1 MEDMDPF
8 EARLL
13 FGNMLDNLTGAQP
26 TIDRVSSFALK
37 NSSLADDLFECINEK
52 LTKMP
57 VPPRLNILLM
67 LDGILK
73 QNTPWTSLIERN
85 VVRLVAHTTP
95 KDDPRG
101 DANVVQTRKLV
112 DGWRRKHTFSQRI
125 LDEMDER
132 LVGRKSMGE
141 GGMRHQDILKRIE
154 EDRERHK
161 RHKEDVWIRKAN
173 EEPQDE
179 LDLYWDTQS
188 QATLRKPFKSPAR
201 VTTAVSTP
209 SRPHRP
215 VPKTAPPA
223 LRLTQTSTPPSKRMR
238 TTPRSI
244 QHTPIKLTTDPDLHD
259 LVLQKSKLTKQLT
272 EAREQTTLLERA
284 IALQSTNNAQVV
296 DALVDKWQTACAA
309 ACEDLFVLLKPV
321 MQSQRDM
328 DQGLENERASSSDED
343 DESNESDDIDIP
355 FMLKQFNI
363 DPSLF

>member
-1 MEDMDPF
+1 M
-8 EARLL
+8 
-13 FGNMLDNLTGAQP
+13 
-26 TIDRVSSFALK
+26 
-37 NSSLADDLFECINEK
+37 
-52 LTKMP
+52 
-57 VPPRLNILLM
+57 
-67 LDGILK
+67 
-73 QNTPWTSLIERN
+73 
-85 VVRLVAHTTP
+85 
-95 KDDPRG
+95 
-101 DANVVQTRKLV
+101 
-112 DGWRRKHTFSQRI
+112 RRAK
-125 LDEMDER
+125 
-132 LVGRKSMGE
+132 
-141 GGMRHQDILKRIE
+141 
-154 EDRERHK
+154 
-161 RHKEDVWIRKAN
+161 
-173 EEPQDE
+173 
-179 LDLYWDTQS
+179 QS

-209 SRPHRP
+209 SQPHRS
-215 VPKTAPPA
+215 VPKTAPPT

-272 EAREQTTLLERA
+272 EARGQTTLLERA

-343 DESNESDDIDIP
+343 DESDKSDDIDIP

>member
-141 GGMRHQDILKRIE
+141 G
-154 EDRERHK
+154 
-161 RHKEDVWIRKAN
+161 
-173 EEPQDE
+173 
-179 LDLYWDTQS
+179 
-188 QATLRKPFKSPAR
+188 
-201 VTTAVSTP
+201 
-209 SRPHRP
+209 
-215 VPKTAPPA
+215 
-223 LRLTQTSTPPSKRMR
+223 
-238 TTPRSI
+238 
-244 QHTPIKLTTDPDLHD
+244 
-259 LVLQKSKLTKQLT
+259 
-272 EAREQTTLLERA
+272 
-284 IALQSTNNAQVV
+284 
-296 DALVDKWQTACAA
+296 
-309 ACEDLFVLLKPV
+309 
-321 MQSQRDM
+321 
-328 DQGLENERASSSDED
+328 
-343 DESNESDDIDIP
+343 
-355 FMLKQFNI
+355 
-363 DPSLF
+363 